1 MFLKGRSASPSLFYT
16 LKNRDMEKQVISPRS
31 ITSMPWVL
39 WRVPCKTGSATQG
52 GRRAF
57 HPGTDSSLHEA
68 CRGGKLQWSWD
79 LVESRQ
85 TNKRDEMVSWRRRES
100 WVWLAQGVTPP
111 ALLLALAGE
120 KRAVLMTGLV
130 WEAERR
136 GKRVQIAVKEQQ
148 LVRHN
153 SLQEVKERGN
163 TQGRLPWSIAPRT
176 MGRSQKIRERKELVC
191 LTRKKEEKKKKRK
204 WTDCYWSTSMII
216 TRDGFALG
224 NTYLIPAPS
233 TATSV
238 KYDLWER
245 LSPCLNFLGSL
256 NSLCIFGFCFGFFVC
271 LFGFSFFWVL
281 LF

>member
-39 WRVPCKTGSATQG
+39 WWVPCKTGSATQG

-85 TNKRDEMVSWRRRES
+85 TNERWNGKLKEMWELSVART
-100 WVWLAQGVTPP
+100 GVTPP
-111 ALLLALAGE
+111 ALQLALAGE
-120 KRAVLMTGLV
+120 KGAVLMTGLV

-136 GKRVQIAVKEQQ
+136 GKRVQTAVKEQQ

-153 SLQEVKERGN
+153 SLQEVKEREN
-163 TQGRLPWSIAPRT
+163 TQGRLPWSIALRT

-191 LTRKKEEKKKKRK
+191 LTRKKEEEKKEGNEQTVTEAPVRSLQEMDLH
-204 WTDCYWSTSMII
+204 WATPISYQHQAQLPQSSMIFEK
-216 TRDGFALG
+216 DLVLAL
-224 NTYLIPAPS
+224 T
-233 TATSV
+233 
-238 KYDLWER
+238 LWEA
-245 LSPCLNFLGSL
+245 
-256 NSLCIFGFCFGFFVC
+256 
-271 LFGFSFFWVL
+271 
-281 LF
+281 